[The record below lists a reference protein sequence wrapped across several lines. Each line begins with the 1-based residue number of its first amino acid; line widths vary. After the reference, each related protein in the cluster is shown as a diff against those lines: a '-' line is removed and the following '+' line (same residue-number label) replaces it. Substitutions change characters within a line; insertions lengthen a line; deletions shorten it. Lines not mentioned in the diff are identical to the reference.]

1 MRPEK
6 DLVVAQ
12 CATEWAQKFT
22 LLLTFLALQEM
33 ETGRESM
40 IS

>member
-1 MRPEK
+1 MRLEK

-12 CATEWAQKFT
+12 CATEWAQKFA
-22 LLLTFLALQEM
+22 LVLTFLALQEM
-33 ETGRESM
+33 EARRESM